1 MEEKQKKTSSVW
13 RILLIILGV
22 LIIIIGLYLG
32 LAWVLRL
39 VNNGT
44 GSNSTA
50 STTTTT
56 SKNMDKNL
64 VGTWVSDCLVPDQ
77 NSPWSEKHQF
87 VIKSDGTA
95 IHTRWS
101 SSGHDCSPET
111 TLDTNYTINIPSAD
125 KINLTDTS
133 GTRTLYDIYQISGN
147 TLEFG
152 HGFRNNLPY
161 PSANG
166 VSEASRITSLNDYI
180 VYKKQ

>member
-1 MEEKQKKTSSVW
+1 MDEKTKKPSSCW
-13 RILLIILGV
+13 RILLIVFGILIV
-22 LIIIIGLYLG
+22 LVGLYFG
-32 LAWVLRL
+32 VAWILRV
-39 VNNGT
+39 VNNGSGT
-44 GSNSTA
+44 S
-50 STTTTT
+50 TTT

-95 IHTRWS
+95 THTRWS
-101 SSGHDCSPET
+101 SGGHDCSPDT
-111 TLDTNYTINIPSAD
+111 TMATNYTITIPSAG

-133 GTRTLYDIYQISGN
+133 GAGTLYDIYQVSGN

-152 HGFRNNLPY
+152 HGFRNNEPY

-166 VSEASRITSLNDYI
+166 TSEAARITTLNNYI
-180 VYKKQ
+180 IYKK